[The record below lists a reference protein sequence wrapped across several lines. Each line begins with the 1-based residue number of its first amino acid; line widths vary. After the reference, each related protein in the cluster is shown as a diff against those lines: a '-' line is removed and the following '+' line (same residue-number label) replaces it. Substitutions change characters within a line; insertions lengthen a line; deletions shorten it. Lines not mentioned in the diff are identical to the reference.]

1 MRADGRTRERKE
13 LRQKDEKKQRKDKSR
28 VGRCLPFFRQQL
40 AQRAAC
46 GCCYWG
52 SVVEGVWCSCGSRG
66 EGERGNERERER
78 VEAAASQSLHL
89 CLSLHLSLSLCVC
102 LRHMNTSLALCVALL
117 CLSSPLAQISR
128 LFKERGGFSF
138 SSVFALIASL
148 SLSLAYA
155 LSFSLPL
162 ASQRLAM
169 SPTYAHGQSLIA
181 IEGAVGH
188 CCVHRGNWPAH
199 LRPPGFPAT
208 ERQVSPMPTSF
219 TAVSRCQGDAIRGSL
234 AN

>member
-148 SLSLAYA
+148 SLSRIRPLFFSSTGLA
-155 LSFSLPL
+155 
-162 ASQRLAM
+162 AS
-169 SPTYAHGQSLIA
+169 
-181 IEGAVGH
+181 GH
-188 CCVHRGNWPAH
+188 VAH
-199 LRPPGFPAT
+199 LRPRT
-208 ERQVSPMPTSF
+208 EPHR
-219 TAVSRCQGDAIRGSL
+219 DRGSCRPLLRPPGKL
-234 AN
+234 AGASSPARLSSH